1 MAPSKR
7 IQDIELL
14 TQAKQFEKAIS
25 QYKAI
30 LSESSTTDDVLKEQ
44 ENALVHLGELY
55 RELR

>member
-7 IQDIELL
+7 IQDIDLL
-14 TQAKQFEKAIS
+14 KQAKQFEKAIA

-30 LSESSTTDDVLKEQ
+30 LAEPSTTDDVLKEQ

-55 RELR
+55 RDLR